1 MKDYKFYYLPVA
13 QKGKDGKVF
22 YLPKPLID
30 VGINYKGGNPIIIKS
45 LIDSGADHN
54 LLPAFIGEILK
65 ISIKKGR
72 EQIITGI
79 GGIQIESFFHEGVG
93 IFIEGHKIETN
104 AYFSYQQQIPLLGQN
119 GFFDKCNKVSFNR
132 KEEEIIITV

>member
-79 GGIQIESFFHEGVG
+79 GGNF
-93 IFIEGHKIETN
+93 
-104 AYFSYQQQIPLLGQN
+104 
-119 GFFDKCNKVSFNR
+119 
-132 KEEEIIITV
+132 